1 MPLQFI
7 WTDYPEKYDDD
18 ALLKKIDFEPVLPV
32 QNAASK
38 GGVLKNHLFIEGDN
52 YPVLKKLAEMKHFAG
67 KINLIYIDPPYNTGN
82 DFTYNDDFSSDGD
95 SHSRWL
101 SFMQRRL
108 AAARTLLS
116 EKGCIFVAIDQNEL
130 YTLKLLCNQIFGE
143 ENFVNDFMWL
153 HGKGKKDTWSRTLQ
167 QHTLCYAR
175 NKRRLPAFREV
186 EETNWATKNVDND
199 PRGNWFSGSISFT
212 EARSNPRHKNYYSI
226 TSPSGKVWIR
236 QWLTDEARMKELIA
250 DNRIFWGDAPGYDK
264 VPRVKIF
271 NEDSTEVIPRNI
283 IDCTEST
290 RAAQRHLDDLLGVKG
305 AFDNP
310 KPVSLIKHLIQIT
323 RQPVDALI
331 LDFFAGSGTT
341 FEAVCEL
348 NRQEGTSRRCILVQ
362 KKEPV
367 QKTAGSFKYISD
379 ICIARCEKVRT
390 TFDTPDKISFHQ
402 LRPY

>member
-1 MPLQFI
+1 MPLQLT
-7 WTDYPEKYDDD
+7 WTDFPESFDDD
-18 ALLKKIDFEPVLPV
+18 SLLAKLDFEPPISLD
-32 QNAASK
+32 
-38 GGVLKNHLFIEGDN
+38 GGALENHLFIEGDN
-52 YPVLKKLAEMKHFAG
+52 YPVLKKLAGGFAG

-82 DFTYNDDFSSDGD
+82 DFTYNDDFASGEDR
-95 SHSRWL
+95 HSAWL

-108 AAARTLLS
+108 EAARPLLS
-116 EKGCIFVAIDQNEL
+116 EKGCIFIAIDQSEL
-130 YTLKLLCNQIFGE
+130 YTLKLLCDQIFGE

-175 NKRRLPAFREV
+175 NKRKLPAFREV
-186 EETNWATKNVDND
+186 EETGWATKNADND

-212 EARSNPRHKNYYSI
+212 EARSNPNHKNYYSI
-226 TSPSGKVWIR
+226 TSPGGKVWTR
-236 QWLTDEARMKELIA
+236 QWQTDEEHMKELIA
-250 DNRIFWGDAPGYDK
+250 DNRIFWGAAPAYDK

-271 NEDSTEVIPRNI
+271 NEDTTEVIPRNI

-290 RAAQRHLDDLLGVKG
+290 RAAQHHLDELLGEKG

-323 RQPVDALI
+323 RQPADALV

-348 NRQEGTSRRCILVQ
+348 NQQEGSHRRCILVQ
-362 KKEPV
+362 KDEN
-367 QKTAGSFKYISD
+367 GISE
-379 ICIARCEKVRT
+379 ICRRRCEKVRKA
-390 TFDTPDKISFHQ
+390 FGTPDKISFHL
-402 LRPY
+402 LRP

>member
-1 MPLQFI
+1 MLNLT

-18 ALLKKIDFEPVLPV
+18 SLVAGLQFEPALDV
-32 QNAASK
+32 AAD
-38 GGVLKNHLFIEGDN
+38 GVLENHLLIEGDN
-52 YPVLKKLAEMKHFAG
+52 YPVLKKMLEAGQFAG

-82 DFTYNDDFSSDGD
+82 DFTYNDDFALGQDR
-95 SHSRWL
+95 HSAWL

-108 AAARTLLS
+108 SATRPLLS
-116 EKGCIFVAIDQNEL
+116 ETGCIFIAIDQSEL
-130 YTLKLLCNQIFGE
+130 YTLKLLCDQIFGE

-175 NKRRLPAFREV
+175 DKRKLPAFREV
-186 EETNWATKNVDND
+186 ESTDWATKNADND

-212 EARSNPRHKNYYSI
+212 EKRSNPNHKNYYSI
-226 TSPSGKVWIR
+226 TSPSGKVWTR
-236 QWLTDEARMKELIA
+236 QWQTDEAHMKELIA
-250 DNRIFWGDAPGYDK
+250 DNRIFWGTAPAYDK

-271 NEDSTEVIPRNI
+271 NDEEKEVIPRNI

-290 RAAQRHLDDLLGVKG
+290 RAAQNHLDELLGVKG

-323 RQPVDALI
+323 RQPADAMI

-341 FEAVCEL
+341 FEAVCSL
-348 NRQEGTSRRCILVQ
+348 NQQEGANRRCILVQ
-362 KKEPV
+362 KAENGI
-367 QKTAGSFKYISD
+367 AE
-379 ICIARCEKVRT
+379 ICKKRCKKVAE
-390 TFDTPDKISFHQ
+390 TFQENFVILSLFHHS
-402 LRPY
+402 